1 MRRLGSATLT
11 DGIALLSASLSCDA
25 GLIRKLC
32 LRDPV
37 FRALCEDYALACQ
50 SRMRLDQL
58 GGRDVLPEMA
68 DYAILIQ
75 ELEAEVATALRA
87 HKA

>member
-11 DGIALLSASLSCDA
+11 DGIVLLSASLSCDA
-25 GLIRKLC
+25 GLIRRRC

-68 DYAILIQ
+68 DYAIVIK
-75 ELEAEVATALRA
+75 ELETEVAAALRA
-87 HKA
+87 PKA

>member
-1 MRRLGSATLT
+1 MRHLGSATVT

-25 GLIRKLC
+25 GLICKRC

-37 FRALCEDYALACQ
+37 FRTLCEDYALACQ

-58 GGRDVLPEMA
+58 GGGEVLPEMA
-68 DYAILIQ
+68 DYAIVIK
-75 ELEAEVATALRA
+75 ELEAEVAAALRA
-87 HKA
+87 